1 MYRCK
6 SEKRDRLAANPDGG
20 GRPRWARSHRR
31 SHTRE
36 RCVGGPCAP
45 PPTRTAR
52 ALAAAR
58 SQPHL
63 RKSPAAA
70 TRAKANFGACKA
82 ANAPHSHSRVGLI
95 EARNLATLGYFI
107 SSHRNLPNSSKN
119 PLLVLFR
126 PAVLIQ
132 TTTSAARSH
141 GSGAASGDDWAAQD
155 CCPRRWPP
163 ATDAARQH
171 GPAAE
176 QVHHACG
183 QPAAHAP
190 PTCLVP
196 Y

>member
-1 MYRCK
+1 M
-6 SEKRDRLAANPDGG
+6 
-20 GRPRWARSHRR
+20 RPPA
-31 SHTRE
+31 HTHS
-36 RCVGGPCAP
+36 
-45 PPTRTAR
+45 AR
-52 ALAAAR
+52 AGQPAR

-183 QPAAHAP
+183 QPGPGELERLGDGDTARWQRDAHRGAARTAA
-190 PTCLVP
+190 
-196 Y
+196 